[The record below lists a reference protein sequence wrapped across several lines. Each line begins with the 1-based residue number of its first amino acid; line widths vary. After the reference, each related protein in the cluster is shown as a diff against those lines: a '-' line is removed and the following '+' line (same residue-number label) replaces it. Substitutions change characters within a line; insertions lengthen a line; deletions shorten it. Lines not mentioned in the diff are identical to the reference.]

1 MEEYCIKSKPKPSEP
16 DDSNDFF
23 CDDYVD
29 DLDTEESDDDDDNVH
44 ADSQDSGNEE
54 S

>member
-1 MEEYCIKSKPKPSEP
+1 MEEYCIKSKPKPSEQ
-16 DDSNDFF
+16 DDLNDFL

-29 DLDTEESDDDDDNVH
+29 DLDTEESDDDDNLV